1 MSPDASGRDSSSD
14 RSAGYPRR
22 VRWVYGCGLV
32 ACAVAVAI
40 SVAPS
45 ASARK
50 SRYCEKPSG
59 PGAFLAAS
67 RGVTCATAEKVRS
80 RLISPSCYTRNR
92 CVVGAFRCVAY
103 WDGRFD
109 LTFEDSSH
117 ALCNDRWRWIVWD
130 GG

>member
-1 MSPDASGRDSSSD
+1 M
-14 RSAGYPRR
+14 RR
-22 VRWVYGCGLV
+22 AYFWGLV
-32 ACAVAVAI
+32 AGVLAATV

-45 ASARK
+45 ASARQ
-50 SRYCEKPSG
+50 SRYCEKPAG

-67 RGVTCATAEKVRS
+67 PGVTCATAEKVRS
-80 RLISPSCYTRNR
+80 KLISPSCYQHIR

-103 WDGRFD
+103 WDGRFERS
-109 LTFEDSSH
+109 FEYAHH